1 MVAELASTIAP
12 VSSRR
17 GISAVFPCYNDAGTI
32 GRMVEKTLAVLS
44 PLADD
49 YEVVVVENGS
59 TDHTARVLAE
69 AETRFG
75 DRLNVLRFGRP
86 LGYGGAVRAGFA
98 AARYPLVFY
107 TDGDAQYDVAEL
119 PLLYESMRR
128 EEDAGRRVDVVT
140 GRKIARHDAWPRRLA
155 SWAWQRANR
164 LVFRYSVHDVD
175 CDFRIIKRHVLD
187 ALPLRERHGTF
198 PLELMTTIHDAGF
211 RTVEVA
217 VHHYPRTYGESQ
229 FFRWRYLSSTA
240 VDWFRLVWRLRLSR
254 LVGSGETAL

>member
-1 MVAELASTIAP
+1 MVAASPLASDRP
-12 VSSRR
+12 
-17 GISAVFPCYNDAGTI
+17 GISAVFPCYNDGGTI
-32 GRMVEKTLAVLS
+32 GTVIEKTLAVIA
-44 PLADD
+44 PLASD

-59 TDHTARVLAE
+59 TDHTRQVLAD
-69 AETRFG
+69 AEQRFG
-75 DRLNVLRFGRP
+75 SRLNVLRFAEP

-98 AARYPLVFY
+98 AARFPLIFY

-119 PLLYESMRR
+119 PLLYDAMRS
-128 EEDAGRRVDVVT
+128 EERAGRRVDVVT

-175 CDFRIIKRHVLD
+175 CDFRIIKRHVLE
-187 ALPLRERHGTF
+187 ALALRERHGTF

-217 VHHYPRTYGESQ
+217 VHHYPRAYGESQ
-229 FFRWRYLSSTA
+229 FFQWRYLSSTA

-254 LVGSGETAL
+254 LVGSGGAAL